1 MLNDQGITSPHN
13 EPQRSPGFFQKQPE
27 MFCKKSCS
35 EKYRKFHRKTPVLE
49 SLFNNVAGPQTMI
62 IMVALFCY
70 SSVFFF
76 SERYHFVFSF
86 AHFFNKIV
94 KPKCKTPFNKLLK
107 GYICYMFLIQ
117 GIQN

>member
-1 MLNDQGITSPHN
+1 M
-13 EPQRSPGFFQKQPE
+13 
-27 MFCKKSCS
+27 
-35 EKYRKFHRKTPVLE
+35 LE
-49 SLFNNVAGPQTMI
+49 SLFNNVAGSQAMI
-62 IMVALFCY
+62 IMVALYCY

-76 SERYHFVFSF
+76 SERDHLLFSF

-94 KPKCKTPFNKLLK
+94 KPKCKTPFSKLLK